1 MSKLKKKGLGRGL
14 SALFGDEKFEP
25 KEKINFTSNTKTLIG
40 DLTRNPFQPRQIFN
54 EEKLEELSNSIKKN
68 GVIQPIAVRP
78 DKSNEGKYQ
87 IVAGER
93 RWLAAQKA
101 GLHEI
106 PIVILDL
113 NDNESLE
120 VAIVENIQR
129 DDLNSIEE
137 AKAYERLNKE
147 FNYDHEKI
155 ARFMSK
161 SRSHV
166 SNTLRLLTLPSDV
179 RAMIEEGLITA
190 GQARPLVG
198 VANATNI
205 AEQIVSKKL
214 SSRSVESLVR
224 TNKGPQ
230 KAGQIRV
237 DANVLEEQRQMEE
250 NLGMKVDIIN
260 KKNNSGRLT
269 INYKNLSNLNLFQS
283 FLSSVSH
290 ITNI

>member
-14 SALFGDEKFEP
+14 SALFGDEKYEP
-25 KEKINFTSNTKTLIG
+25 KEKINLTSNTKALIG

-54 EEKLEELSNSIKKN
+54 EEKLEELANSIKKN
-68 GVIQPIAVRP
+68 GVIQPIAVRL

-106 PIVILDL
+106 PINILDL
-113 NDNESLE
+113 DDNESLE

-129 DDLNSIEE
+129 DDLNPIEE

-198 VANATNI
+198 IANATNI

-214 SSRSVESLVR
+214 SARSVENLVR
-224 TNKGPQ
+224 INKGPQ

-237 DANVLEEQRQMEE
+237 DANVLEEQRQIEE

-269 INYKNLSNLNLFQS
+269 ISYKNLEQFEFISKLLKQR
-283 FLSSVSH
+283 
-290 ITNI
+290 

>member
-1 MSKLKKKGLGRGL
+1 MKKKKGLGRGL
-14 SALFGDEKFEP
+14 SALFGDDKSENKP
-25 KEKINFTSNTKTLIG
+25 KTKNIASNTKALIG
-40 DLTRNPFQPRQIFN
+40 DLTRNPYQPRQIFN
-54 EEKLEELSNSIKKN
+54 EEKLEELAKSIKKN
-68 GVIQPIAVRP
+68 GVIQPVAVRL
-78 DKSNEGKYQ
+78 DKSNETKYQ

-106 PIVILDL
+106 PIVILDID
-113 NDNESLE
+113 DNESLE

-129 DDLNSIEE
+129 DDLNVIEE
-137 AKAYERLNKE
+137 AKAYERLHKE
-147 FNYDHEKI
+147 FDYDHEKI

-179 RAMIEEGLITA
+179 IAMIEEGLITA

-198 VANATNI
+198 VSNATNI

-214 SSRSVESLVR
+214 SARSVENLVR

-230 KAGQIRV
+230 KVGQIRV
-237 DANVLEEQRQMEE
+237 DSNVLEEQRQMEE

-260 KKNNSGRLT
+260 KKNNSGRLI
-269 INYKNLSNLNLFQS
+269 INYKNLEQFELISKLLKR
-283 FLSSVSH
+283 H
-290 ITNI
+290 

>member
-1 MSKLKKKGLGRGL
+1 MKKKKGLGRGL
-14 SALFGDEKFEP
+14 SALFGDDKSENKP
-25 KEKINFTSNTKTLIG
+25 KTKNIGSNTKALIG
-40 DLTRNPFQPRQIFN
+40 DLTRNPYQPRQIFN
-54 EEKLEELSNSIKKN
+54 EEKLAELANSIKKN
-68 GVIQPIAVRP
+68 GVIQPVAVRP

-113 NDNESLE
+113 DDNESLE

-129 DDLNSIEE
+129 DDLNVIEE
-137 AKAYERLNKE
+137 AKAYERLHKE
-147 FNYDHEKI
+147 FDYDHEKI

-166 SNTLRLLTLPSDV
+166 SNTLRLLTLPTDV
-179 RAMIEEGLITA
+179 KAMIEEGLITA

-205 AEQIVSKKL
+205 AEQIISKKL
-214 SSRSVESLVR
+214 SARSVENLVR
-224 TNKGPQ
+224 TNKGAQ
-230 KAGQIRV
+230 KVGQIRV

-260 KKNNSGRLT
+260 KKNNSGRVT
-269 INYKNLSNLNLFQS
+269 INYKNLEQFELISKLLK
-283 FLSSVSH
+283 
-290 ITNI
+290 

>member
-25 KEKINFTSNTKTLIG
+25 KEKINLTSNTKALIG
-40 DLTRNPFQPRQIFN
+40 DLTRNPYQPRQIFN
-54 EEKLEELSNSIKKN
+54 EEKLEELANSIKKN

-78 DKSNEGKYQ
+78 DNSKEGKYQ

-113 NDNESLE
+113 DDIESLE
-120 VAIVENIQR
+120 VAIIENIQR
-129 DDLNSIEE
+129 DDLNPIEE
-137 AKAYERLNKE
+137 AKAYERLSEE

-179 RAMIEEGLITA
+179 RSMIEEGLITA

-214 SSRSVESLVR
+214 SARSVESLVR

-269 INYKNLSNLNLFQS
+269 ISYKNLEQFELISKLLKRR
-283 FLSSVSH
+283 
-290 ITNI
+290 